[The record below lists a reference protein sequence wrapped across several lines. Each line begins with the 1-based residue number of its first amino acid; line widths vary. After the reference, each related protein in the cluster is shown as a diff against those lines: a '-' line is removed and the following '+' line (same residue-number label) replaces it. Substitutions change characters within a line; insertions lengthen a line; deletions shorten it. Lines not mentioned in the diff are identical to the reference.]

1 MIDADD
7 AKLKAEIDAI
17 LNSIQET
24 MKKIESVVPLKPDVA
39 PAGASDRLAGVESGF
54 FVSGGTPVIR

>member
-7 AKLKAEIDAI
+7 AELKAEIDAI

-24 MKKIESVVPLKPDVA
+24 MKKIESVVPLKPDIG
-39 PAGASDRLAGVESGF
+39 PATGAGDRDIQSGSDS
-54 FVSGGTPVIR
+54 

>member
-24 MKKIESVVPLKPDVA
+24 MKKIESVVPLKPDLEPA
-39 PAGASDRLAGVESGF
+39 AGAGDRDTPNSPES
-54 FVSGGTPVIR
+54 